1 MITRSSP
8 RLELQSEPWQHD
20 LAAAVTDPA
29 ELLGL
34 LDLDPAALPEL
45 QSAVTD
51 FALRVP
57 RYFVNLMRRGD
68 PHDPLLAQVLPLAA
82 EQLSVAG
89 YRQDPVGD
97 MHASHN
103 HGVLKKYHGRALM
116 ITTGACAIHC
126 RYCFRRHFP
135 YTEQS
140 LLGHR
145 AEAMETLRGLPDTEE
160 LILSGGDPLCLS
172 DRRLGDLLE
181 QTRNLPGLRR
191 LRIHSRLPVVLP
203 QRVTDR
209 LVTLL
214 SEQHLRT
221 VLVIHANHPNEI
233 TPELERAVQGLAGA
247 GITLLNQSVLLK
259 SVNDDAD
266 TLAELSDVL
275 FGIGVMPYYLHLLDP
290 VDGAAHFAV
299 PLQRAQALQ
308 EQLRLRL
315 PGYLVPR
322 MVRELPGEPYKTPVL
337 PL

>member
-1 MITRSSP
+1 
-8 RLELQSEPWQHD
+8 LELQSEPWQRD

-34 LDLDPAALPEL
+34 LDLDPAALPAL
-45 QSAVTD
+45 DPAATD

-97 MHASHN
+97 MHASHD
-103 HGVLKKYHGRALM
+103 HGVLKKYHGRVLM
-116 ITTGACAIHC
+116 IATGACAIHC

-140 LLGHR
+140 LLGHWT
-145 AEAMETLRGLPDTEE
+145 EAMKALRGLPGTEE

-209 LVTLL
+209 LVSLL
-214 SEQHLRT
+214 SEQRLPT

-233 TPELERAVQGLAGA
+233 TPELGRALQRLAAA
-247 GITLLNQSVLLK
+247 GVTLLNQSVLLK
-259 SVNDDAD
+259 SVNDYAD

-299 PLQRAQALQ
+299 PLHRAQELQ
-308 EQLRLRL
+308 EQLHLRL

-337 PL
+337 HL

>member
-1 MITRSSP
+1 
-8 RLELQSEPWQHD
+8 
-20 LAAAVTDPA
+20 
-29 ELLGL
+29 
-34 LDLDPAALPEL
+34 
-45 QSAVTD
+45 
-51 FALRVP
+51 
-57 RYFVNLMRRGD
+57 
-68 PHDPLLAQVLPLAA
+68 
-82 EQLSVAG
+82 
-89 YRQDPVGD
+89 
-97 MHASHN
+97 
-103 HGVLKKYHGRALM
+103 M

-135 YTEQS
+135 YAEQS
-140 LLGHR
+140 LLGHWR
-145 AEAMETLRGLPDTEE
+145 EALETLRGLPDTEE

-172 DRRLGDLLE
+172 DRRLGDLLG
-181 QTRNLPGLRR
+181 QTQNLPGLRR

-209 LVTLL
+209 LVALL
-214 SEQHLRT
+214 AEQHLPT

-233 TPELERAVQGLAGA
+233 TAELDRALKRLAAA

-290 VDGAAHFAV
+290 VAGAAHFAV
-299 PLQRAQALQ
+299 PLQRAQALL

-337 PL
+337 HL